1 MIRMVRFRFKEA
13 VSYQKR
19 LQKFSRQNVLR
30 RFGDECCDDG
40 QKLFDVVAR
49 VIHRF
54 AERLKQIGGQ
64 REVHPEKKENF
75 LLISKA

>member
-1 MIRMVRFRFKEA
+1 

-19 LQKFSRQNVLR
+19 LQEFSRQNVLR

-64 REVHPEKKENF
+64 RFTLKKHKRF